1 MKDFDEARKLIVAK
15 MEQEIE
21 RLRLEQVFTE
31 NMPASLKEIGDALVI
46 RSYNNYFSDGTIIL
60 KAATEQQA
68 LGLLGGL
75 DLLPIVKHKDAQCA
89 SLVPVACVERNK
101 QKFGGAC
108 TPAGRLVYD
117 LEFFSGKYRNNTI
130 SGYITIK
137 DYIVEIQFS
146 IKQPETRLRVTMKT
160 TNTGQ
165 RERSEGMDK
174 IDEWWIENKR
184 FPNSVVWSNYGLT
197 DCLHVSLYGG

>member
-117 LEFFSGKYRNNTI
+117 LELFSGKYRNNTI

-137 DYIVEIQFS
+137 GYIVEIQFS
-146 IKQPETRLRVTMKT
+146 IKQPETQLKVTMKT
-160 TNTGQ
+160 TNTGK
-165 RERSEGMDK
+165 RETAEGMEI
-174 IDEWWIENKR
+174 IDEWWIENKC

>member
-117 LEFFSGKYRNNTI
+117 LELFSGKYRNNTI

-137 DYIVEIQFS
+137 GYIVEIQFS
-146 IKQPETRLRVTMKT
+146 IKQPETQLKVTMKT
-160 TNTGQ
+160 TNTGK